1 MTKGKF
7 WLRLVPLDD
16 NAGCFDIGPETKSGY
31 YPNDSSAER
40 AARSLAK
47 HYKKIYIL
55 RRDSFGDEQFFNVL
69 SCYIDY
75 SCK

>member
-31 YPNDSSAER
+31 YPNDSR
-40 AARSLAK
+40 AYEAAQEVLK
-47 HYKKIYIL
+47 EHKKIYIMKL
-55 RRDSFGDEQFFNVL
+55 DNFGECFHDVMSL
-69 SCYIDY
+69 YITY
-75 SCK
+75 N